1 MKRTIAAILAVPAL
15 ALAGAPG
22 YAADWT
28 LETVQDKA
36 TYQTVV
42 VLHQDSAATI
52 SDEYAMKDVHP
63 RLEFR
68 CVPDGD
74 GTINVR
80 IDWRR
85 FISSF
90 NTEVQFAADDKGAI
104 TVKLGVDRSNKITST
119 NNADDNTTLI
129 DYLSGHS
136 NLDVTVTPYSEVPV
150 SVQYKLDGFD
160 DQLAELK
167 TTCGG

>member
-1 MKRTIAAILAVPAL
+1 MKRTITAALAVPAL

-36 TYQTVV
+36 SYQTVA

-52 SDEYAMKDVHP
+52 SDEYGMKEVHP

-68 CVPDGD
+68 CVPNGD
-74 GTINVR
+74 GAINVR

-90 NTEVQFAADDKGAI
+90 NTEVQFAADDKSAI
-104 TVKLGVDRSNKITST
+104 TVKLGVDRSNKITAT
-119 NNADDNTTLI
+119 NSAEDNTVLI

-136 NLDVTVTPYSEVPV
+136 VLDVTVTPYSEVPV
-150 SVQYKLDGFD
+150 SVQYELDGFD
-160 DQLAELK
+160 GKLADLK